1 MLHPE
6 LILDAGRQRQKEL
19 LRDAMLYRA
28 AQRMRA
34 NQSRTP
40 AWIRWGVGDT
50 LMSLGQRLRGEHGD
64 A

>member
-6 LILDAGRQRQKEL
+6 LILDAGRQRQEEL
-19 LRDAMLYRA
+19 LRDAMQYRS
-28 AQRMRA
+28 AQLIKA
-34 NQSRTP
+34 NRSRTP

-50 LMSLGQRLRGEHGD
+50 LMSLGQRLRAEHGD